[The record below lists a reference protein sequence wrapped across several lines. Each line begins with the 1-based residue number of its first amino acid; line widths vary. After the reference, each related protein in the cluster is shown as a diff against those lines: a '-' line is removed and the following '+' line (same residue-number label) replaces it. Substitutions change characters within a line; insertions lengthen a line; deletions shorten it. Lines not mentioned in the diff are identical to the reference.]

1 MESDIRGSSMMKTD
15 VLLIAEGDVLL
26 AVLLLVAI
34 LAIAYGV
41 HAHIRMHRQ
50 MKKLDAMLD
59 KAIDG
64 SFTESCF
71 DESQLS
77 YIENKMWRYLSLSE
91 ISAKKTAAEKAKIK
105 TLIADI
111 SHQTKTPVSNILL
124 YSELLAEC
132 GLPDTEKEYASRIYS
147 QSEKLSFLI
156 TSLVKL
162 SRLETGIIAL
172 SPKETAIAP
181 MLQDL
186 VVQARAKA
194 EQKGLELTL
203 TCHDEKAVFDEK
215 WTNEAV
221 WNIVDN
227 ALKYTD
233 QGGVHITVQE
243 YEMFVCIAISD
254 TGQGIPEEEQ
264 AQIFSRFYRSESN
277 ASEEGVGIGLYLAR
291 QIISAENGYIKVT
304 SEVGTGSTFSV
315 FLSKL

>member
-1 MESDIRGSSMMKTD
+1 MMKND
-15 VLLIAEGDVLL
+15 VLLLILIIISVA
-26 AVLLLVAI
+26 AV
-34 LAIAYGV
+34 AYSIYC
-41 HAHIRMHRQ
+41 HIRMRQ
-50 MKKLDAMLD
+50 QTKKLDEMLD

-77 YIENKMWRYLSLSE
+77 YIENKMWKYLSSSE
-91 ISAKKTAAEKAKIK
+91 ISARKTAEEKSKIK

-124 YSELLAEC
+124 YSELLSEC
-132 GLPDTEKEYASRIYS
+132 NLSDTEKDYANRIFS

-172 SPKETAIAP
+172 APKEAEIAP
-181 MLQDL
+181 MLRDI
-186 VVQARAKA
+186 VVQAQAKA
-194 EQKGLELTL
+194 EEKGLSITL
-203 TCHDEKAVFDEK
+203 ESGDEKAVFDEK

-233 QGGVHITVQE
+233 KGGVKITVKE
-243 YEMFVCIAISD
+243 YEMFVCIEISD
-254 TGQGIPEEEQ
+254 TGCGISESEQ
-264 AQIFSRFYRSESN
+264 AQIFSRFYRSENTS
-277 ASEEGVGIGLYLAR
+277 SEEGVGIGLYLAR
-291 QIISAENGYIKVT
+291 QIVSAENGYIKVT
-304 SEVGTGSTFSV
+304 SEVGKGSAFSV

>member
-1 MESDIRGSSMMKTD
+1 MMKND
-15 VLLIAEGDVLL
+15 E
-26 AVLLLVAI
+26 LLLVLIVVAVS
-34 LAIAYGV
+34 AIAYSV
-41 HAHIRMHRQ
+41 YCHIRMRKQ
-50 MKKLDAMLD
+50 IKKLDEMLD

-77 YIENKMWRYLSLSE
+77 YIENKMWKYLSSSE
-91 ISAKKTAAEKAKIK
+91 ISARKTAEEKAKIK

-124 YSELLAEC
+124 YSELLSEC
-132 GLPDTEKEYASRIYS
+132 DLSDTEKDYANRIFS

-172 SPKETAIAP
+172 STKEAAVAP
-181 MLQDL
+181 VLRDI
-186 VVQARAKA
+186 VVQAQAKA
-194 EQKGLELTL
+194 DEKGLSLTL
-203 TCHDEKAVFDEK
+203 ECGDEKAVFDEK

-227 ALKYTD
+227 AIKYTD
-233 QGGVHITVQE
+233 KGGIKIVVRE
-243 YEMFVCIAISD
+243 YEMFVCIEISD
-254 TGQGIPEEEQ
+254 TGRGIPEAEQ
-264 AQIFSRFYRSESN
+264 AQIFSRFYRSESTS
-277 ASEEGVGIGLYLAR
+277 SEEGVGIGLYLAR
-291 QIISAENGYIKVT
+291 QIVSAENGYIKVV
-304 SEVGTGSTFSV
+304 SEVGKGSTFSV

>member
-1 MESDIRGSSMMKTD
+1 MKNDTI
-15 VLLIAEGDVLL
+15 LFAALIVI
-26 AVLLLVAI
+26 AI
-34 LAIAYGV
+34 LAIAYGIYCR
-41 HAHIRMHRQ
+41 IRMNRQ
-50 MKKLDAMLD
+50 IKKLDEMLD

-77 YIENKMWRYLSLSE
+77 YIENKMWKYLSSSE
-91 ISAKKTAAEKAKIK
+91 ISARKTAEEKSKIK

-124 YSELLAEC
+124 YSELLSEC
-132 GLPDTEKEYASRIYS
+132 NLSDTEKNYANRIFS

-172 SPKETAIAP
+172 APKENAVAP
-181 MLQDL
+181 MLRDIVL
-186 VVQARAKA
+186 QAQAKA
-194 EQKGLELTL
+194 EEKGLSLMLE
-203 TCHDEKAVFDEK
+203 CGVEKAVFDEK

-233 QGGVHITVQE
+233 KGEVKIAVKE
-243 YEMFVCIAISD
+243 YEMFVCIEISD
-254 TGQGIPEEEQ
+254 TGRGISESEQ
-264 AQIFSRFYRSESN
+264 AQIFSRFYRSENTS
-277 ASEEGVGIGLYLAR
+277 SEEGVGIGLYLAR
-291 QIISAENGYIKVT
+291 QIVSAEKGYIKVM
-304 SEVGTGSTFSV
+304 SEVGNGSTFSV

>member
-1 MESDIRGSSMMKTD
+1 MKSDDI
-15 VLLIAEGDVLL
+15 VLVVLII
-26 AVLLLVAI
+26 VAI
-34 LAIAYGV
+34 LAIAYSIYC
-41 HAHIRMHRQ
+41 HIRMKHLT
-50 MKKLDAMLD
+50 KKLDEMLD

-77 YIENKMWRYLSLSE
+77 YIENKMWKYLSSSE
-91 ISAKKTAAEKAKIK
+91 ISARKTAEEKAKIK

-124 YSELLAEC
+124 YSELLSEC
-132 GLPDTEKEYASRIYS
+132 DLPDTEKDYANRIFS

-172 SPKETAIAP
+172 APKENDITP
-181 MLQDL
+181 MLRDI
-186 VVQARAKA
+186 VVQAQAKA
-194 EQKGLELTL
+194 DAKGLSLTL
-203 TCHDEKAVFDEK
+203 ECGDEKAVFDEK

-227 ALKYTD
+227 AIKYTD
-233 QGGVHITVQE
+233 KGGIKIAVRE
-243 YEMFVCIAISD
+243 YEMFVCIEISD
-254 TGQGIPEEEQ
+254 TGRGIPESEQ
-264 AQIFSRFYRSESN
+264 AQIFSRFYRSESTS
-277 ASEEGVGIGLYLAR
+277 SEEGVGIGLYLAR
-291 QIISAENGYIKVT
+291 QIVSAENGYIKVV
-304 SEVGTGSTFSV
+304 SEVGKGSTFSV

>member
-1 MESDIRGSSMMKTD
+1 MKND
-15 VLLIAEGDVLL
+15 VLLIVPIVVSL
-26 AVLLLVAI
+26 AS
-34 LAIAYGV
+34 IAYV
-41 HAHIRMHRQ
+41 IYSRIKMQ
-50 MKKLDAMLD
+50 QQIKKLDEMLD

-77 YIENKMWRYLSLSE
+77 YIENKMWKYLSSSE
-91 ISAKKTAAEKAKIK
+91 ISARKTAEEKAKIK

-111 SHQTKTPVSNILL
+111 SHQTKTPVSNIRL
-124 YSELLAEC
+124 YSELLSEC
-132 GLPDTEKEYASRIYS
+132 DLSDTEKDYANRIFS

-172 SPKETAIAP
+172 APKEAEIAH
-181 MLQDL
+181 MLRDIVL
-186 VVQARAKA
+186 QAQAKA
-194 EQKGLELTL
+194 DEKGLSISLE
-203 TCHDEKAVFDEK
+203 CGSEKAVFDEK

-233 QGGVHITVQE
+233 NGGVKITVKE
-243 YEMFVCIAISD
+243 YEMFVCIEISD
-254 TGQGIPEEEQ
+254 TGRGIPEAEQ
-264 AQIFSRFYRSESN
+264 AQIFSRFYRSENTS
-277 ASEEGVGIGLYLAR
+277 SEEGVGIGLYLAR
-291 QIISAENGYIKVT
+291 QIISAENGYIKVV
-304 SEVGTGSTFSV
+304 SEVGKGSTFSV

>member
-1 MESDIRGSSMMKTD
+1 MKND
-15 VLLIAEGDVLL
+15 VLLLILIIISVA
-26 AVLLLVAI
+26 AV
-34 LAIAYGV
+34 AYSIYC
-41 HAHIRMHRQ
+41 HIRMRQ
-50 MKKLDAMLD
+50 QTKKLDEMLD

-77 YIENKMWRYLSLSE
+77 YIENKMWKYLSSSE
-91 ISAKKTAAEKAKIK
+91 ISARKTAEEKSKIK

-124 YSELLAEC
+124 YSELLSEC
-132 GLPDTEKEYASRIYS
+132 NLSDTEKDYANRIFS

-172 SPKETAIAP
+172 APKEAEIAP
-181 MLQDL
+181 MLRDI
-186 VVQARAKA
+186 VVQAQAKA
-194 EQKGLELTL
+194 EEKGLSITL
-203 TCHDEKAVFDEK
+203 ECGDEKAVFDEK

-233 QGGVHITVQE
+233 KGGVKITVKE
-243 YEMFVCIAISD
+243 YEMFVCIEISD
-254 TGQGIPEEEQ
+254 TGCGISESEQ
-264 AQIFSRFYRSESN
+264 AQIFSRFYRSENTS
-277 ASEEGVGIGLYLAR
+277 SEEGVGIGLYLAR
-291 QIISAENGYIKVT
+291 QIVSAENGYIKVT
-304 SEVGTGSTFSV
+304 SEVGKGSAFSV

>member
-1 MESDIRGSSMMKTD
+1 MKSDDI
-15 VLLIAEGDVLL
+15 VLVVLII
-26 AVLLLVAI
+26 VAI
-34 LAIAYGV
+34 SAIAYSIYC
-41 HAHIRMHRQ
+41 HIRMKHLT
-50 MKKLDAMLD
+50 KKLDEMLD

-77 YIENKMWRYLSLSE
+77 YIENKMWKYLSSSE
-91 ISAKKTAAEKAKIK
+91 ISARKTAEEKAKIK

-124 YSELLAEC
+124 YSELLSEC
-132 GLPDTEKEYASRIYS
+132 DLSDTEKDYANRIFS

-181 MLQDL
+181 MLQDI
-186 VVQARAKA
+186 VVQAQAKA
-194 EQKGLELTL
+194 DEKGLSLTL
-203 TCHDEKAVFDEK
+203 ECGDEKAVFDEK

-233 QGGVHITVQE
+233 NGGVKITVKE
-243 YEMFVCIAISD
+243 YEMFVCIEISD
-254 TGQGIPEEEQ
+254 TGRGIPENEQ
-264 AQIFSRFYRSESN
+264 AQIFSRFYRSENTS
-277 ASEEGVGIGLYLAR
+277 SEEGVGIGLYLAR
-291 QIISAENGYIKVT
+291 QIVSSEKGYIKVV
-304 SEVGTGSTFSV
+304 SEVGKGSTFSV

>member
-1 MESDIRGSSMMKTD
+1 MKND
-15 VLLIAEGDVLL
+15 
-26 AVLLLVAI
+26 LLLLGLIIVSAAAVFYSI
-34 LAIAYGV
+34 FC
-41 HAHIRMHRQ
+41 HIRMKRQ
-50 MKKLDAMLD
+50 IKRLDEMLD

-77 YIENKMWRYLSLSE
+77 YIENKMWRYLSSSE
-91 ISAKKTAAEKAKIK
+91 ISARKTVEEKAKIK

-124 YSELLAEC
+124 YSELLSEC
-132 GLPDTEKEYASRIYS
+132 DLSDTEKDYAKRIFS

-172 SPKETAIAP
+172 SPKETDIAP
-181 MLQDL
+181 MLRDIVL
-186 VVQARAKA
+186 QAQAKA
-194 EQKGLELTL
+194 EEKGLSIALE
-203 TCHDEKAVFDEK
+203 CCDEKAVFDEK

-233 QGGVHITVQE
+233 KGSVKITVRE
-243 YEMFVCIAISD
+243 YEMFVCIEISD
-254 TGQGIPEEEQ
+254 TGRGIPEAEQ
-264 AQIFSRFYRSESN
+264 AQIFSRFYRSENNS
-277 ASEEGVGIGLYLAR
+277 SEEGVGIGLYLAR
-291 QIISAENGYIKVT
+291 QIISAEKGYIKVM
-304 SEVGTGSTFSV
+304 SEVGKGSVFSV

>member
-1 MESDIRGSSMMKTD
+1 MKTE
-15 VLLIAEGDVLL
+15 VSLFGEYN
-26 AVLLLVAI
+26 LLVLVLI
-34 LAIAYGV
+34 VVTVLAIANAIYS
-41 HAHIRMHRQ
+41 HIRMNRQ
-50 MKKLDAMLD
+50 MKKLDEMLD

-71 DESQLS
+71 EESQLS
-77 YIENKMWRYLSLSE
+77 YLENKMWKYLSQSE

-111 SHQTKTPVSNILL
+111 SHQTKTTVSNIRL
-124 YSELLAEC
+124 YAELLAEC
-132 GLPDTEKEYASRIYS
+132 DLSDMEKEYANRIFS

-181 MLQDL
+181 MLKNI
-186 VVQARAKA
+186 VIQAQAKA
-194 EQKGLELTL
+194 DEKGLKLTL
-203 TCHDEKAVFDEK
+203 ECHDEKAVFDEK

-227 ALKYTD
+227 ALKYTNK
-233 QGGVHITVQE
+233 GSVNITVKE
-243 YEMFVCIAISD
+243 YEMFVCVEISD
-254 TGQGIPEEEQ
+254 TGRGIPEDEQ
-264 AQIFSRFYRSESN
+264 AQIFSRFYRSEST

-291 QIISAENGYIKVT
+291 QIVSAENGYIKVT
-304 SEVGTGSTFSV
+304 SEIGKGSTFSV

>member
-1 MESDIRGSSMMKTD
+1 MRTEVSLVGGCS
-15 VLLIAEGDVLL
+15 L
-26 AVLLLVAI
+26 LLLVLIVVAV
-34 LAIAYGV
+34 LAIAYAIYSYV
-41 HAHIRMHRQ
+41 RMNRQ
-50 MKKLDAMLD
+50 MKKLDEMLD

-77 YIENKMWRYLSLSE
+77 YLENKMWKYLSLSE

-124 YSELLAEC
+124 YAELLAEC
-132 GLPDTEKEYASRIYS
+132 DLSDMEKEYANRIFS

-156 TSLVKL
+156 TSLVKM

-172 SPKETAIAP
+172 SPKETAFAP
-181 MLQDL
+181 MLQDI
-186 VVQARAKA
+186 VVQAQAKA
-194 EQKGLELTL
+194 DEKGLKLTL
-203 TCHDEKAVFDEK
+203 ECHDEKAVFDEK

-233 QGGVHITVQE
+233 KGSLKITVKE
-243 YEMFVCIAISD
+243 YEMFVCIEISD
-254 TGQGIPEEEQ
+254 TGRGIPEDEQ
-264 AQIFSRFYRSESN
+264 AQIFSRFYRSESTV
-277 ASEEGVGIGLYLAR
+277 SEEGIGIGLYLAR
-291 QIISAENGYIKVT
+291 QIVSAENGYIKVT
-304 SEVGTGSTFSV
+304 SEIGKGSTFSV

>member
-1 MESDIRGSSMMKTD
+1 MMKNDD
-15 VLLIAEGDVLL
+15 VLLIIILII
-26 AVLLLVAI
+26 AVS
-34 LAIAYGV
+34 AIAYGIYC
-41 HAHIRMHRQ
+41 HIRMNRQ
-50 MKKLDAMLD
+50 VKKLDEMLD

-77 YIENKMWRYLSLSE
+77 YIENKMCKYLSSSE
-91 ISAKKTAAEKAKIK
+91 ISARKTAEEKAKIK

-124 YSELLAEC
+124 YSELLSEC
-132 GLPDTEKEYASRIYS
+132 DLSDTEKGYANRIFS

-172 SPKETAIAP
+172 SPKESGIAP
-181 MLQDL
+181 MLQDI
-186 VVQARAKA
+186 VVQAQAKA
-194 EQKGLELTL
+194 DEKGLSLTL
-203 TCHDEKAVFDEK
+203 ECGDEKAVFDEK

-233 QGGVHITVQE
+233 KGGVRIAVKE
-243 YEMFVCIAISD
+243 YEMFVCVEISD
-254 TGQGIPEEEQ
+254 TGRGIPEAEQ
-264 AQIFSRFYRSESN
+264 AQIFSRFYRSESTS
-277 ASEEGVGIGLYLAR
+277 SEEGVGIGLYLAR
-291 QIISAENGYIKVT
+291 QIVSAENGYIKVV
-304 SEVGTGSTFSV
+304 SEVGKGSTFSV

>member
-1 MESDIRGSSMMKTD
+1 MMKND
-15 VLLIAEGDVLL
+15 VLLLILIIISVA
-26 AVLLLVAI
+26 AV
-34 LAIAYGV
+34 AYSIYC
-41 HAHIRMHRQ
+41 HIRMRQ
-50 MKKLDAMLD
+50 QTKKLDEMLD

-77 YIENKMWRYLSLSE
+77 YIENKMWKYLSSSE
-91 ISAKKTAAEKAKIK
+91 ISARKTAEEKSKIK

-124 YSELLAEC
+124 YSELLSEC
-132 GLPDTEKEYASRIYS
+132 NLSDTEKDYANRIFL

-172 SPKETAIAP
+172 VPKEVEIAP
-181 MLQDL
+181 MLRDI
-186 VVQARAKA
+186 VVQAQAKA
-194 EQKGLELTL
+194 EEKGLSITL
-203 TCHDEKAVFDEK
+203 ECGDEKAVFDEK

-233 QGGVHITVQE
+233 KGDVKITVKE
-243 YEMFVCIAISD
+243 YEMFVCIEISD
-254 TGQGIPEEEQ
+254 TGCGISESEQ
-264 AQIFSRFYRSESN
+264 AQIFSRFYRSENTS
-277 ASEEGVGIGLYLAR
+277 SEEGVGIGLYLAR
-291 QIISAENGYIKVT
+291 QIVSAENGYIKVT
-304 SEVGTGSTFSV
+304 SEVGKGSAFSV

>member
-1 MESDIRGSSMMKTD
+1 MMKND
-15 VLLIAEGDVLL
+15 VLLLILIIISVA
-26 AVLLLVAI
+26 AV
-34 LAIAYGV
+34 AYSIYC
-41 HAHIRMHRQ
+41 HIRMRQ
-50 MKKLDAMLD
+50 QTKKLDEMLD

-77 YIENKMWRYLSLSE
+77 YIENKMWKYLSSSE
-91 ISAKKTAAEKAKIK
+91 ISARKTAEEKSKIK

-124 YSELLAEC
+124 YSELLSEC
-132 GLPDTEKEYASRIYS
+132 NLSDTEKDYANRIFS

-172 SPKETAIAP
+172 APKEAEIAP
-181 MLQDL
+181 MLRDI
-186 VVQARAKA
+186 VVQAQAKA
-194 EQKGLELTL
+194 EEKGLSITL
-203 TCHDEKAVFDEK
+203 ECGDEKAVFDEK

-233 QGGVHITVQE
+233 KGGVKITVKE
-243 YEMFVCIAISD
+243 YEMFVCIEISD
-254 TGQGIPEEEQ
+254 TGCGISESEQ
-264 AQIFSRFYRSESN
+264 AQIFSRFYRSENTS
-277 ASEEGVGIGLYLAR
+277 SEEGVGIGLYLAR
-291 QIISAENGYIKVT
+291 QIVSAENGYIKVT
-304 SEVGTGSTFSV
+304 SEVGKGSAFSV

>member
-1 MESDIRGSSMMKTD
+1 MKND
-15 VLLIAEGDVLL
+15 VLLLILIIISVA
-26 AVLLLVAI
+26 AV
-34 LAIAYGV
+34 AYSIYC
-41 HAHIRMHRQ
+41 HIRMRQ
-50 MKKLDAMLD
+50 QTKKLDEMLD

-77 YIENKMWRYLSLSE
+77 YIENKMWKYLSSSE
-91 ISAKKTAAEKAKIK
+91 ISARKTAEEKSKIK

-124 YSELLAEC
+124 YSELLSEC
-132 GLPDTEKEYASRIYS
+132 NLSDTEKDYANRIFL

-172 SPKETAIAP
+172 VPKEVEIAP
-181 MLQDL
+181 MLRDI
-186 VVQARAKA
+186 VVQAQAKA
-194 EQKGLELTL
+194 EEKGLSITL
-203 TCHDEKAVFDEK
+203 ECGDEKAVFDEK

-233 QGGVHITVQE
+233 KGDVKITVKE
-243 YEMFVCIAISD
+243 YEMFVCIEISD
-254 TGQGIPEEEQ
+254 TGCGISESEQ
-264 AQIFSRFYRSESN
+264 AQIFSRFYRSENTS
-277 ASEEGVGIGLYLAR
+277 SEEGVGIGLYLAR
-291 QIISAENGYIKVT
+291 QIVSAENGYIKVT
-304 SEVGTGSTFSV
+304 SEVGKGSAFSV

>member
-1 MESDIRGSSMMKTD
+1 MMKND
-15 VLLIAEGDVLL
+15 VLLLILIIISVA
-26 AVLLLVAI
+26 AV
-34 LAIAYGV
+34 AYSIYC
-41 HAHIRMHRQ
+41 HIRMRQ
-50 MKKLDAMLD
+50 QTKKLDEMLD

-77 YIENKMWRYLSLSE
+77 YIENKMWKYLSSSE
-91 ISAKKTAAEKAKIK
+91 ISARKTAEEKSKIK

-124 YSELLAEC
+124 YSELLSEC
-132 GLPDTEKEYASRIYS
+132 NLSDTEKDYANRIFS

-172 SPKETAIAP
+172 VPKEVEIAP
-181 MLQDL
+181 MLRDI
-186 VVQARAKA
+186 VVQAQAKA
-194 EQKGLELTL
+194 EEKGLSITL
-203 TCHDEKAVFDEK
+203 ECGDEKAVFDEK

-233 QGGVHITVQE
+233 KGGVKITVKE
-243 YEMFVCIAISD
+243 YEMFVCIEISD
-254 TGQGIPEEEQ
+254 TGRGIPEAEQ
-264 AQIFSRFYRSESN
+264 AQIFSRFYRSESIS
-277 ASEEGVGIGLYLAR
+277 SEEGVGIGLYLAR
-291 QIISAENGYIKVT
+291 QIVSAENGYIKVT
-304 SEVGTGSTFSV
+304 SEVGKGSTFSV

>member
-1 MESDIRGSSMMKTD
+1 MKT
-15 VLLIAEGDVLL
+15 E
-26 AVLLLVAI
+26 VLLLEECSLLILVLI
-34 LAIAYGV
+34 GVTVLAIAY
-41 HAHIRMHRQ
+41 AIYSHIRMNRQ
-50 MKKLDAMLD
+50 IKKLDEMLD
-59 KAIDG
+59 KAIDC

-77 YIENKMWRYLSLSE
+77 YIENKMWKYLSLSE

-111 SHQTKTPVSNILL
+111 SHQTKTPISNILL

-132 GLPDTEKEYASRIYS
+132 DLSEMEKEYANRIFS

-181 MLQDL
+181 MLQDI
-186 VVQARAKA
+186 VVQAQAKA
-194 EQKGLELTL
+194 DEKGLSLTL
-203 TCHDEKAVFDEK
+203 ECGGEKAVFDEK

-233 QGGVHITVQE
+233 KGGVKITVKE
-243 YEMFVCIAISD
+243 YEMFVCIEISD
-254 TGQGIPEEEQ
+254 TGRGIPESEQ
-264 AQIFSRFYRSESN
+264 AQIFSRFYRSEKT

-291 QIISAENGYIKVT
+291 QIVSAENGYIKVM
-304 SEVGTGSTFSV
+304 SEVGKGSAFSV